1 MGPGFSRLSVTGYR
15 RLKALDIALRPL
27 NVLIGANGVGKSSFL
42 DVIDLLAGSAGGTL
56 QATITDMGG
65 MASLLTADGR
75 TNAMTLALQMDQ
87 EGAAALDYQIRLSSE
102 TVGYVIAHEF
112 LTQHRDPAA
121 LNPFKYI
128 DAAGPRVRYHHAG
141 HLVAPTWEYKT
152 QETALSQVPNI
163 YPEAER
169 FRRLLADVSEVYHT
183 LDVSNSGTNTDATDH
198 FSGANPGHRWRGPGV
213 LPLHHSRNRPR
224 SVRGDRRRTARR
236 IPDI

>member
-128 DAAGPRVRYHHAG
+128 DAAGPRV
-141 HLVAPTWEYKT
+141 P
-152 QETALSQVPNI
+152 VPPCWSFGSADLGVTKPRKPPYLRCRI
-163 YPEAER
+163 YT
-169 FRRLLADVSEVYHT
+169 RRQ
-183 LDVSNSGTNTDATDH
+183 SGSDAC
-198 FSGANPGHRWRGPGV
+198 
-213 LPLHHSRNRPR
+213 
-224 SVRGDRRRTARR
+224 
-236 IPDI
+236 